1 MNRVQ
6 TADFLP
12 FFQTIALI
20 NNTEPKMFRKKRC
33 GGSLDFLIEIVQILS
48 NIPDINNFNDAS
60 KQESV

>member
-1 MNRVQ
+1 
-6 TADFLP
+6 
-12 FFQTIALI
+12 
-20 NNTEPKMFRKKRC
+20 MFRKKRC